1 MVNVY
6 YIGFILFFIYVLFLG
21 LNRSAFDNKIVS
33 FEDHIKCEHNMWH
46 YLFFIVLIKVKDPTE
61 FTGPESYVYTM
72 VKASNLEWFPRLRA
86 ISLAAVEGEGEQ
98 IELKKF
104 QSELQSTQKIVLK
117 LSQQLSELKD
127 QMTEQRI
134 QKQRMGL
141 LRNQI

>member
-1 MVNVY
+1 MVV
-6 YIGFILFFIYVLFLG
+6 FVLG

-98 IELKKF
+98 IEVKKF
-104 QSELQSTQKIVLK
+104 QTELRNTQVIVQK

-127 QMTEQRI
+127 QMTEQRK
-134 QKQRMGL
+134 QKNRLKL
-141 LRNQI
+141 LNSASAYLQTSHMNLP

>member
-1 MVNVY
+1 
-6 YIGFILFFIYVLFLG
+6 
-21 LNRSAFDNKIVS
+21 
-33 FEDHIKCEHNMWH
+33 MWH

-104 QSELQSTQKIVLK
+104 QSELQITQKLVQK
-117 LSQQLSELKD
+117 LSKQLSELKN
-127 QMTEQRI
+127 QMTEQRK

-141 LRNQI
+141 LNSASAYLQTSNLNLP